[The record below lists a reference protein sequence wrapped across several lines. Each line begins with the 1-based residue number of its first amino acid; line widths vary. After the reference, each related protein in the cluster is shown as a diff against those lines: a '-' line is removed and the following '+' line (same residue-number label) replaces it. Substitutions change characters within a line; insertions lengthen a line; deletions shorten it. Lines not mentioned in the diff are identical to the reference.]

1 MSGNNASEP
10 ARWRVSNFGL
20 VCVGLCVAAGMAVAG
35 YFVSQTLYR
44 SKVAVNIAEVK
55 GLAERRVQADRA
67 GWTVGYRLAAREQAR
82 IPELYQ
88 QAERAQQRIVDVLH
102 ESGFAEAEITPD
114 VVQYEY
120 RELRDD
126 SQQVVERTHVLEG
139 SVTVETDKVGQIAPA
154 RVKVNRLIT
163 EGIQVS
169 SDAPKYYF
177 TKLNDIKPDMLSEA
191 TRNAR
196 AAANEFAAN
205 AGVRTGGIRSARQG
219 GFQVRDV
226 GADYGDTGRIDKEV
240 RVVTTITF
248 YLTE

>member
-1 MSGNNASEP
+1 MGETSASG
-10 ARWRVSNFGL
+10 RISNFGL
-20 VCVGLCVAAGMAVAG
+20 LAVGLCVAAGMAAAG

-44 SKVAVNIAEVK
+44 SQVAVNTAEVK

-67 GWTVGYRLAAREQAR
+67 SWAVGYQLSTGEQAQ
-82 IPELYQ
+82 IPALYE
-88 QAERAQQRIVDVLH
+88 QAEQNQQRIVEVLK
-102 ESGFAEAEITPD
+102 ESGFTEAEIVPD

-120 RELRDD
+120 EEFRDD
-126 SQQVVERTHVLEG
+126 NQQVVDRSHVLKG
-139 SVTVETDKVGQIAPA
+139 VVRVETDKVQQIAPA

-169 SDAPKYYF
+169 SEAPGYYF
-177 TKLNDIKPDMLSEA
+177 TKLNEIKPEMLSEA

-205 AGVRTGGIRSARQG
+205 AGVRTGGISSARQG

-226 GADYGDTGRIDKEV
+226 GSNYGDTGRIDKEV

>member
-1 MSGNNASEP
+1 MDEAST
-10 ARWRVSNFGL
+10 RGRVSNFGL
-20 VCVGLCVAAGMAVAG
+20 VVVGLCIAAGMAVAG

-44 SKVAVNIAEVK
+44 SKVALNTAEVK

-67 GWTVGYRLAAREQAR
+67 GWTVYYELAATDASD
-82 IPELYQ
+82 IPALYQ
-88 QAERAQQRIVDVLH
+88 RAEEKQQRIVQVLT
-102 ESGFAEAEITPD
+102 EGGFTETEITPD
-114 VVQYEY
+114 VVEYEY

-126 SQQVVERTHVLEG
+126 NQQLVERRYVLKG
-139 SVTVETDKVGQIAPA
+139 AVTVETDKVEQIAPA
-154 RVKVNRLIT
+154 RLKVNRLIT
-163 EGIQVS
+163 EGIKVS
-169 SDAPKYYF
+169 SEAPRYYF
-177 TKLNDIKPDMLSEA
+177 TKLNDIKPEMLSEA

-196 AAANEFAAN
+196 AAANEFATN

-226 GADYGDTGRIDKEV
+226 GEDYGDTGRIDKEV